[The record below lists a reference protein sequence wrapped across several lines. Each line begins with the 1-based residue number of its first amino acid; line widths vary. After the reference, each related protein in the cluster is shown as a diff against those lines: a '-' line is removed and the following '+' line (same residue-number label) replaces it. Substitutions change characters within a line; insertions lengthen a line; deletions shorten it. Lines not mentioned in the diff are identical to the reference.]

1 MDSSMV
7 GNGKFESALKLYK
20 QVVTP
25 ALVDATMAGTEVAFE
40 QRGGIFSTAVVV
52 WLMIF
57 QRLSGDHTLA
67 RAIEHLKTGDVREAL
82 ISSDAGSIKARH
94 GRISNATGGYSH
106 GRQRVPLPIV
116 ESITDALNEEI
127 SKAAPHSKKKESQA
141 ERVYSIDGTTI
152 LIAHSKEN
160 VKEYS
165 QHTTRLGVS
174 HYPLMRV
181 TLATDVASGV
191 ATRPVIGAHN
201 GSKATSEVAQ
211 SHEILLKLERGS
223 LVLADRFYGV
233 TQVVHTTLQA
243 GLNII
248 VRLKDSVANRLIN
261 NSDKEGD
268 REVVWRPSEYE
279 QKRYKHLQG
288 VEIPGRYICKTIRLK
303 GFAPIK
309 LRLFT
314 TCEKP
319 TAEVVRLYG
328 LRWNIEQDLR
338 QLKTTLEL
346 NFINAKT
353 PEMVAKEIVTGVTAY
368 NLIRHFMKVAAAQL
382 DATVRSLSFTAALRR
397 MATLSELSFKQSS
410 TAQGTGASE
419 GDLRTF
425 LGDLKILRLPTR
437 KKPRPSQPR
446 EKWRKGVQHYRRSA
460 GKTTSTSEE
469 S

>member
-1 MDSSMV
+1 ML
-7 GNGKFESALKLYK
+7 GNLKLDNALKLYR

-25 ALVDATMAGTEVAFE
+25 ALVEATLESTAIAYE

-67 RAIEHLKTGDVREAL
+67 RAIEHLKTAGVRELL
-82 ISSDAGSIKARH
+82 ISSEAGSIKARH
-94 GRISNATGGYSH
+94 GRISSATGGYSH
-106 GRQRVPLPIV
+106 GRQRVPLSVV
-116 ESITDALNEEI
+116 ESITDTLNKEI
-127 SKAAPHSKKKESQA
+127 SKANLHDKKEKSEA
-141 ERVYSIDGTTI
+141 EKVYSIDGTTI
-152 LIAHSKEN
+152 LISHSEEN

-165 QHTTRLGVS
+165 QHKTRLGVS

-181 TLATDVASGV
+181 TIATDVTSGV

-233 TQVVHTTLQA
+233 TQVVHTTQRA

-248 VRLKDSVANRLIN
+248 VRLKDSVANRLIGS
-261 NSDKEGD
+261 SDKEGD
-268 REVVWRPSEYE
+268 RKVLWRPSEYE
-279 QKRYKHLQG
+279 QTRYEHLEG
-288 VEIPGRYICKTIRLK
+288 AEIPGRYICKTIHRD
-303 GFAPIK
+303 GFPPIK

-314 TCEKP
+314 TCDKP

-353 PEMVAKEIVTGVTAY
+353 PEMVAKEIITGVTAY
-368 NLIRHFMKVAAAQL
+368 NLIRHFMKVAAIQL
-382 DATVRSLSFTAALRR
+382 DTTVRSLSFTGALRR
-397 MATLSELSFKQSS
+397 MTTLGELSFKHSS
-410 TAQGTGASE
+410 ATNEAGISDS
-419 GDLRTF
+419 DLLTF
-425 LGDLKILRLPTR
+425 LGDLKIMKLPVR

-446 EKWRKGVQHYRRSA
+446 EKWRQGAQNYRRSV
-460 GKTTSTSEE
+460 GKITVNSEE